1 MSEHGKHEQKGEA
14 SRRVTLRLTESQY
27 DRVALV
33 ADITG
38 GTIQSTVADA
48 VEMETR
54 RLLED
59 PDFRRQAEARLER
72 QWQAISLP
80 GDDGADERGDD
91 GPGRG
96 P

>member
-1 MSEHGKHEQKGEA
+1 MSENRKRGQKGEA

-48 VEMETR
+48 VETETR

-59 PDFRRQAEARLER
+59 PVFRRQVEARLER
-72 QWQAISLP
+72 QWQAIGPP
-80 GDDGADERGDD
+80 GEERGDD
-91 GPGRG
+91 GPARG
-96 P
+96 T